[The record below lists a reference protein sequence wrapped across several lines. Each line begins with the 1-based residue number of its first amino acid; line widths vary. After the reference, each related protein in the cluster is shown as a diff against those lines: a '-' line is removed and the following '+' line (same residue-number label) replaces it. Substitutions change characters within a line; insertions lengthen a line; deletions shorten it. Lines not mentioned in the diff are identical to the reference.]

1 MIIDI
6 HGHITSPKL
15 FKRFPMPPSLADI
28 DGMIEQKERAGVGL
42 TIVGSPVGEG
52 TMMKVPG
59 LDNYEQP
66 ADQLRSFHDWIA
78 ETVALHPRRLRAY
91 AYTNP
96 FDERLLD
103 GTAKTV
109 KEAGFVGLIV
119 NTSVRGE
126 YLDSERADAF
136 FAMAA
141 ELDVPIFLH
150 PPAEPV
156 GAASLRD
163 YRLLEQ
169 VGRFCDVTVGLATLV
184 FGGRLEQYPNLKVIG
199 ATGGGALSLL
209 PNRLDMAFAPRHW
222 QKPGAGKEGSGP
234 PPGASGPPA
243 SGRPASGPPAAAA
256 GPPAGASGPPVSG
269 PPPGASGPPGG
280 RPPGA
285 GGPGGPGAIQAFENK
300 ITQKPSTYLR
310 RLYVDTASYSVP
322 SLMANLETMGA
333 DHVMF
338 GTDSPPLSTPLQET
352 IDIINGLP
360 ISDADKQGI
369 LSGNAR
375 RLFKLGDEVA
385 T

>member
-28 DGMIEQKERAGVGL
+28 DGMIEQKERAGIGL

-78 ETVALHPRRLRAY
+78 ETVAKHPRRLRAY

-141 ELDVPIFLH
+141 ELDVPVFLH

-169 VGRFCDVTVGLATLV
+169 VGRFCDVTVGLATIV
-184 FGGRLEQYPNLKVIG
+184 FGGRLEKYPNLKVIG
-199 ATGGGALSLL
+199 ATGGGAISLL
-209 PNRLDMAFAPRHW
+209 PGRLDMAFQPRHW
-222 QKPGAGKEGSGP
+222 QKPGAGKGGP
-234 PPGASGPPA
+234 PGPPA
-243 SGRPASGPPAAAA
+243 GGPPGPPA
-256 GPPAGASGPPVSG
+256 GPPAGGPPG
-269 PPPGASGPPGG
+269 PPAGPPGG
-280 RPPGA
+280 PS
-285 GGPGGPGAIQAFENK
+285 IQAFDNK
-300 ITQKPSTYLR
+300 ITQKPSTYLS

-322 SLMANLETMGA
+322 CLMANLENMGA

-338 GTDSPPLSTPLQET
+338 GTDSPPLATPLAET
-352 IDIINGLP
+352 IEMIKGLP
-360 ISDADKQGI
+360 LSEADKQGI
-369 LSGNAR
+369 LGGNAR
-375 RLFKLGDEVA
+375 RLFKLGDEVGS
-385 T
+385 